1 MYFSV
6 HPAQRDAF
14 FRQTPKRAKEAS
26 AVRFMESTLLHDD
39 RFRSRACIIQSKT
52 MTLLSQAIPAI
63 ETEEGNERMLK
74 VIEKLMDKGENLT
87 PEEEKLLKLLT
98 KLVED
103 FEERY
108 YHPRDAT
115 PLEVLQHLMESREVK
130 QTHLWEV
137 FGSKGIA
144 SEVLNGKRGISK
156 THARALADYFHV
168 PADLFI

>member
-1 MYFSV
+1 MRRAIRRID
-6 HPAQRDAF
+6 PARY
-14 FRQTPKRAKEAS
+14 KR
-26 AVRFMESTLLHDD
+26 
-39 RFRSRACIIQSKT
+39 
-52 MTLLSQAIPAI
+52 LLSRTMPVII
-63 ETEEGNERMLK
+63 ETEAENERMLK
-74 VIEKLMDKGENLT
+74 LIEKLMEKGENLS

-115 PLEVLQHLMESREVK
+115 PLEVLRHLMESREVT
-130 QTHLWEV
+130 QTNLWEV

-144 SEVLNGKRGISK
+144 SEVLNGKRSISK

>member
-1 MYFSV
+1 M
-6 HPAQRDAF
+6 
-14 FRQTPKRAKEAS
+14 KRA
-26 AVRFMESTLLHDD
+26 VRTIDPA
-39 RFRSRACIIQSKT
+39 RYKR
-52 MTLLSQAIPAI
+52 LLSQTMPVII
-63 ETEEGNERMLK
+63 ETEEENERMLR
-74 VIEKLMDKGENLT
+74 VIEKLMDKGEGVSL
-87 PEEEKLLKLLT
+87 EEEKVLKLLT
-98 KLVED
+98 RLVED

-108 YHPRDAT
+108 YRPRDAT
-115 PLEVLQHLMESREVK
+115 PLEVLHHLMESREVK

>member
-1 MYFSV
+1 M
-6 HPAQRDAF
+6 
-14 FRQTPKRAKEAS
+14 KRT
-26 AVRFMESTLLHDD
+26 VRRIDPTTY
-39 RFRSRACIIQSKT
+39 RR
-52 MTLLSQAIPAI
+52 LLSRTMPVII
-63 ETEEGNERMLK
+63 ETEAENERMLK
-74 VIEKLMDKGENLT
+74 VIEKLMDKGEDLS

-98 KLVED
+98 RLVED
-103 FEERY
+103 FEERF
-108 YHPRDAT
+108 YHPRDAA
-115 PLEVLQHLMESREVK
+115 PLEVLQHLMESREIK

>member
-1 MYFSV
+1 MERV
-6 HPAQRDAF
+6 KRTIRIDPARY
-14 FRQTPKRAKEAS
+14 KR
-26 AVRFMESTLLHDD
+26 
-39 RFRSRACIIQSKT
+39 
-52 MTLLSQAIPAI
+52 LLSQAMPVII
-63 ETEEGNERMLK
+63 ETEEENERMLK
-74 VIEKLMDKGENLT
+74 FIEKIMDKGENLS

-98 KLVED
+98 RLVED

-108 YHPRDAT
+108 YKPRDAS
-115 PLEVLQHLMESREVK
+115 PLEVLQHLMESRETK

-156 THARALADYFHV
+156 THARALAEYFHV